1 MCTRWYGGLFISAS
15 RRTGRA
21 KALSLSDVTN
31 AAFNAQPLRLVIII
45 AVGNARAQALSL
57 SLSFR
62 LPFLFPFRVPS
73 EQKTSFPSSL
83 SELWP
88 PGPNLVRSALL
99 SLSLSLSLFFSVS
112 LDTLVYSFSEP
123 WTGSAGFGYCFS
135 GRESLEKKK
144 EERVPDWVWIRG
156 SLCWFST
163 KSIAPKDGTHCFIS
177 NESVTLSVR
186 PTRDCLELFI
196 SVSTLC
202 FLNLSSI

>member
-57 SLSFR
+57 SLSQVA
-62 LPFLFPFRVPS
+62 LSIPFSRPVRNRKRPFHRVSPS
-73 EQKTSFPSSL
+73 YGLQAPTWCALLYSPS
-83 SELWP
+83 P
-88 PGPNLVRSALL
+88 FL
-99 SLSLSLSLFFSVS
+99 SLSFSLSLWTRWFIHSVNRG
-112 LDTLVYSFSEP
+112 P
-123 WTGSAGFGYCFS
+123 
-135 GRESLEKKK
+135 GRQVSVIVSRVGRVWKKK
-144 EERVPDWVWIRG
+144 KERVPDWVWIRG